1 MKIKTTEIIKIT
13 IMETLI
19 INGTD
24 DTPKV
29 VLDQENNVFE
39 ISGRSLPEDVVSF
52 FQPVIDWLDELEK
65 NPLDNIEFDIKL
77 EYFNTASSKQI
88 LDIFLILDEIF
99 LRGNSVKVNWYYSE
113 LDEDLGEAGEEYSEL
128 VEVPFELIAIQPE
141 ENSMA
146 A

>member
-1 MKIKTTEIIKIT
+1 
-13 IMETLI
+13 METLI

-29 VLDQENNVFE
+29 VLDQENKVFE

-88 LDIFLILDEIF
+88 LDIFLKLDEIF
-99 LRGNSVKVNWYYSE
+99 LSGNNVRVKWFYSE

-128 VEVPFELIAIQPE
+128 VEVPFDLIAIRSP
-141 ENSMA
+141 ENSIA

>member
-1 MKIKTTEIIKIT
+1 
-13 IMETLI
+13 METLI

-65 NPLDNIEFDIKL
+65 NPLDNFEFDIKL

-99 LRGNSVKVNWYYSE
+99 LKGDSVKVNWYYSE

-128 VEVPFELIAIQPE
+128 VEVPFELIAIQPQ
-141 ENSMA
+141 ENFMA

>member
-29 VLDQENNVFE
+29 VLDQENKVFE

>member
-1 MKIKTTEIIKIT
+1 
-13 IMETLI
+13 METLI

-29 VLDQENNVFE
+29 VLDQENKVFE

-52 FQPVIDWLDELEK
+52 FQPVINWLDELEK
-65 NPLDNIEFDIKL
+65 NPLDNFEFDIKL

-99 LRGNSVKVNWYYSE
+99 LKGNSVKVNWYYSE

>member
-1 MKIKTTEIIKIT
+1 M
-13 IMETLI
+13 
-19 INGTD
+19 
-24 DTPKV
+24 
-29 VLDQENNVFE
+29 
-39 ISGRSLPEDVVSF
+39 
-52 FQPVIDWLDELEK
+52 
-65 NPLDNIEFDIKL
+65 DNIEFDIKL